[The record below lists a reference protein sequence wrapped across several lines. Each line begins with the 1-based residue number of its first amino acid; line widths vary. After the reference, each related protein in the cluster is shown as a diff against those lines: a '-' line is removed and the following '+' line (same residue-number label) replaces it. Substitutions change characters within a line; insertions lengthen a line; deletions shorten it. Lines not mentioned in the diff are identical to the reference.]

1 MVSQQ
6 NRLGAFVPPDGTDK
20 LALLSFSG
28 TEAVNELYAF
38 EVKCLNP
45 RADIDPDK
53 LLGRNASVRLN
64 TIDKAHPERH
74 FDGLVTDIACEGRA
88 EGGQVCTLTLRPW
101 LWLLSLRQNQRIFH
115 NKTAPEILTE
125 IFQDYGFPFKS
136 DLEAGYPTL
145 EYTVQFQ
152 ESDLDFVR
160 RIMSEFGISFRFAHA
175 RHAHELILFDETSSL
190 PMVEGKSRPYRMTS
204 RQHRDKT
211 EHLHDWTAGRK
222 MTTGKVSMI
231 DYNFT
236 EPNQAMGT
244 DESQGAAYAM
254 GEIESFIY
262 PGRYPDKTEGDT
274 ITRMRVQQMA
284 QGDGRHRAEGDC
296 ASFMPGQRVTIRD
309 HPDGSVDGKT
319 FAVLSCR
326 HDYVAEGYRS
336 GAAGGE
342 GDSYSGSYE
351 FMSADRQIR
360 PAPAAAQPRISGP
373 LTARVVGEG
382 EIDCDDYGRVL
393 LCFWWDRENAHSMRC
408 RVLQSWAGNQWGS
421 MFIPR
426 VGMEVLV
433 EFINGDL
440 SYPVVTGCV
449 YNNNNMP
456 PFDLPGE
463 KNQAGVKSNSTPGG
477 GGYNEFVLDDTK
489 GKEEVRLHA
498 QYNFNAVVLN
508 NTSWSTHVD
517 QSLAV
522 GQDLKSTIGRD
533 EERIVGRDEDRTV
546 GRHRNTAIAEND
558 SLLVGEKLSIT
569 AGSEIVLKV
578 GMCSITMTTDKITLK
593 APTVEIK
600 AMQQFSSTAGMTSEH
615 KAGLTFDI
623 KGAMVKIN
631 S

>member
-20 LALLSFSG
+20 LALLGFSG

-45 RADIDPDK
+45 RADIDPEK

-64 TIDKAHPERH
+64 TIDKAHPPRH

-160 RIMSEFGISFRFAHA
+160 RMMSEFGISFRFAHA

-190 PMVEGKSRPYRMTS
+190 PMVEGGSRPYRMTS
-204 RQHRDKT
+204 KQHRDKT

-222 MTTGKVSMI
+222 MTTGKVSMV

-236 EPNQAMGT
+236 DPKQAMGT
-244 DESQGAAYAM
+244 DESQGSGYAM

-262 PGRYPDKTEGDT
+262 PGRYPDKTEGDA

-296 ASFMPGQRVTIRD
+296 ASFMPGQRVTIKD
-309 HPDGSVDGKT
+309 HPDGSIKDKT

-326 HDYVAEGYRS
+326 HNYVSEGYRS
-336 GAAGGE
+336 GSGGGGE
-342 GDSYSGSYE
+342 GDSYTGSYE
-351 FMSADRQIR
+351 FMDADRQIR
-360 PAPAAAQPRISGP
+360 PGPAAARPHITGP
-373 LTARVVGEG
+373 MTALVVGEG
-382 EIDCDDYGRVL
+382 EIDTDWYGRIL
-393 LCFWWDRENAHSMRC
+393 LRFWWDIEGAHSMRC
-408 RVLQSWAGNQWGS
+408 RVVQSWAGSNWGS
-421 MFIPR
+421 MVIPR

-433 EFINGDL
+433 EFLNGDP
-440 SYPVVTGCV
+440 SYPVVIGCV
-449 YNNNNMP
+449 YNNENLP
-456 PFDLPGE
+456 PYDLPGE
-463 KNQAGVKSNSTPGG
+463 KNQTGMKSNSTPGG
-477 GGYNEFVLDDTK
+477 GGYTEFTFDDTK
-489 GKEEVRLHA
+489 GKAEVRLHA
-498 QYNFNAVVLN
+498 QYDFNAVVLN
-508 NTSWSTHVD
+508 NTSWTTHVD
-517 QSLAV
+517 QSLTV
-522 GQDLKSTIGRD
+522 GQDLAST
-533 EERIVGRDEDRTV
+533 VGRDENRTV
-546 GRHRNTAIAEND
+546 GRHRETEIGETD
-558 SLLVGEKLSIT
+558 TLDVGDTLKIT
-569 AGSEIVLKV
+569 AGNEIVLKV
-578 GMCSITMTTDKITLK
+578 GMCSITMTTDRITLK

-600 AMQQFSSTAGMTSEH
+600 AMQQFSSTAGMNSEH
-615 KAGLTFDI
+615 KAGMMFDI